1 MQRSPRSRAPLAHP
15 LAASALPPR
24 SAAADRRER
33 GRAAEALVRRELE
46 RRGWTVLGANLRAGR
61 GELDLCALQGGV
73 LHVVEVRSRVGRH
86 AGHPLESVGP
96 AKRRRLA
103 RTVAAAL
110 AAGRLPRHREVRY
123 DVATVV
129 WAEAGAAP
137 EVELFEAAF
146 DALDLL

>member
-1 MQRSPRSRAPLAHP
+1 MPSRAT
-15 LAASALPPR
+15 AASPQ
-24 SAAADRRER
+24 SAAAGRLER

-46 RRGWTVLGANLRAGR
+46 RRGWTVLGANVRAGR
-61 GELDLCALQGGV
+61 GELDLCALAGGV

-103 RTVAAAL
+103 RTVGAAL

-129 WAEAGAAP
+129 WARPGDVP
-137 EVELFEAAF
+137 EVQLFEGAF